1 MKNMTVTAE
10 LRKSINKVMKK
21 DKLMVFS
28 DCRLDKKAVGV
39 KVVRLAPNKKQI
51 NSIVNDME
59 SKGFELAY
67 VKENFGGYGYCGNVF
82 SGTRFCFYK
91 LNYSNIK

>member
-1 MKNMTVTAE
+1 MTVTAE

-21 DKLMVFS
+21 SKLTVFS

-39 KVVRLAPNKKQI
+39 KVVRLNPDTKQI

-67 VKENFGGYGYCGNVF
+67 VKENFSGGYGSWF
-82 SGTRFCFYK
+82 DGTRFCFYK
-91 LNYSNIK
+91 LNYSNII

>member
-28 DCRLDKKAVGV
+28 DSRLDKKAVGV
-39 KVVRLAPNKKQI
+39 KVVNLKPNPKQI

-67 VKENFGGYGYCGNVF
+67 VKENFGGSYGGWFN
-82 SGTRFCFYK
+82 GTRFCFYK
-91 LNYSNIK
+91 LNYSNII